1 VRRGRV
7 VAVAGGAAVVLG
19 AAGAFVAVSAPS
31 ASAAVNR
38 AWYGAAAYVMPL
50 DNNPPDLGAVMSAT
64 GQKTFE
70 LAFVLSGGGCTPAWD
85 GTASL
90 SDPTIASVISTVRAN
105 GGDVSVSFG
114 GYGGTKLGQT
124 CSDPASTASAYQQ
137 VISKYG
143 LKAVD
148 FDLEEPEYENSAA
161 IHNEIGAA
169 KILQQNNSGLYV
181 SITTAGTTSGTGYFG
196 GLLLDEAKS
205 QGFTP
210 DNYSIMP
217 FDGGF
222 SGSSA
227 QTSALE
233 SFHSLLMSKFG
244 WDSATA
250 YGREGVSLMNG
261 RSDSGEM
268 FPQSAFQDVLN
279 YVQSHGLT
287 RYTYWSVNR
296 DRQCVAP
303 ETNDT
308 THGDCS
314 SVAQAPWDFTKF
326 TAKFGG
332 AVPPPPPPPSPTPSS
347 SSSSSGGGTCTAA
360 QWNATTAYVGGSV
373 VSWNGHK
380 YTAKW
385 WTQGEQPDTHSGQY
399 DVWTDNGACSGGT
412 PGPSTSPSKSPTPGP
427 SPSPSPSTTKP
438 PSPSPTGSGQYPA
451 WQANHFYNVGD
462 RVSYGGHNYQC
473 IQAHTSQVGWEPPNV
488 PALWQFLS

>member
-1 VRRGRV
+1 V
-7 VAVAGGAAVVLG
+7 VVLG
-19 AAGAFVAVSAPS
+19 AGALLAVQVHA
-31 ASAAVNR
+31 ASAAVTR
-38 AWYGAAAYVMPL
+38 GWYGAAAYVMPL
-50 DNNPPDLGAVMSAT
+50 DNSPPDLGAVMSAT

-70 LAFVLSGGGCTPAWD
+70 LAFILSGGGCSAAWD
-85 GTASL
+85 GTNSL
-90 SDPTIASVISTVRAN
+90 SDPTIASTINTIRSA
-105 GGDVSVSFG
+105 GGDISVSFG

-124 CSDPASTASAYQQ
+124 CGDPGSTAAAYQA
-137 VISKYG
+137 VVTKYG

-169 KILQQNNSGLYV
+169 KILQQNNPGLYV
-181 SITTAGTTSGTGYFG
+181 SITTAGTTSGGTGYFG
-196 GLLLDEAKS
+196 GLLLDEAKN

-227 QTSALE
+227 QISALE

-244 WDSATA
+244 WSSATA

-261 RSDSGEM
+261 RSDIGEM

-296 DRQCVAP
+296 DRQCTGG

-314 SVAQAPWDFTKF
+314 SVTQNAWDFTKF
-326 TAKFGG
+326 TARFGG
-332 AVPPPPPPPSPTPSS
+332 AVPPPPPPPSPSASS
-347 SSSSSGGGTCTAA
+347 SAPGGGSCTDPT
-360 QWNATTAYVGGSV
+360 WSATAVYTGGMS
-373 VSWNGHK
+373 VSWKGHK

-385 WTQGEQPDTHSGQY
+385 WTQNEQPDTHSGQW

-412 PGPSTSPSKSPTPGP
+412 TNPPPPPPTTNPPPPPPSPTP
-427 SPSPSPSTTKP
+427 
-438 PSPSPTGSGQYPA
+438 TGTGQYPA
-451 WQANHFYNVGD
+451 WQANHAYATGD
-462 RVSYGGHNYQC
+462 RVSYAGHDYQC

-488 PALWQFLS
+488 PALWQALN